1 MKNKAIG
8 IIGGMG
14 PEASEEFYRLLT
26 YHAQKNYAAEK
37 NEDFPEIYL
46 SSIPFPYFINNEKKK
61 LTALNM
67 LIHRV
72 KEMNKLPIGFF
83 CMACNTGHLLL
94 GDLQKVTDK
103 PFVSLLVE
111 LPKYLKGKKIKK
123 VGILATPTTIRSK
136 MYEKTLKQYGIE
148 LITPNSEDT
157 EKLGKIILD
166 IVAGRNKEK
175 NLITVKQIAHKL
187 LKQDAEGIIEGCT
200 EIPLI
205 FPKQHIIPMYN
216 TLEILAL
223 AVLKKY
229 YEVQ

>member
-1 MKNKAIG
+1 
-8 IIGGMG
+8 
-14 PEASEEFYRLLT
+14 
-26 YHAQKNYAAEK
+26 
-37 NEDFPEIYL
+37 
-46 SSIPFPYFINNEKKK
+46 
-61 LTALNM
+61 M